1 MQRPVPV
8 WFFRSY
14 LVFWGTRTRSSYVFI
29 DCEQSLFF
37 FRFSESNARARER
50 RSAISHARGHLRVSR
65 FARRTTEKRETARSL
80 MFSYIQCVHPIQD
93 YMIHSVGIITDLI
106 VFVCLFWQIGREVL
120 ILTEE
125 FTTLITSIGPPPG
138 SGLGEVSSSLP
149 PAPPLIKRRY

>member
-1 MQRPVPV
+1 
-8 WFFRSY
+8 
-14 LVFWGTRTRSSYVFI
+14 
-29 DCEQSLFF
+29 
-37 FRFSESNARARER
+37 
-50 RSAISHARGHLRVSR
+50 
-65 FARRTTEKRETARSL
+65 
-80 MFSYIQCVHPIQD
+80 
-93 YMIHSVGIITDLI
+93 MIHSVGIITDLI